1 MHGVQ
6 VRRPEITLKFP
17 VLEILRG
24 ELHGTAGLAGFRTDF
39 TGTKNQQILV
49 MFFVPN
55 DPRVTPV
62 IRVIALLRR
71 KGDSILCFGPVVQV
85 VTDRMHEHLRRP
97 ALCGIIAV
105 IAGVEDVVLALAL
118 KHRAREDELILCVIC
133 ATGDCHSMILV
144 VYEIFGCGKIPA
156 ERLSERLRVA
166 IVPLVEQEEFVAL
179 AKWHAVTEPS
189 ARELVIKLH
198 IFTFLQLLCLSLG
211 NRLRLPFEGTSIT
224 SHYSV

>member
-1 MHGVQ
+1 MM
-6 VRRPEITLKFP
+6 T
-17 VLEILRG
+17 
-24 ELHGTAGLAGFRTDF
+24 
-39 TGTKNQQILV
+39 N
-49 MFFVPN
+49 
-55 DPRVTPV
+55 
-62 IRVIALLRR
+62 
-71 KGDSILCFGPVVQV
+71 VV
-85 VTDRMHEHLRRP
+85 
-97 ALCGIIAV
+97 
-105 IAGVEDVVLALAL
+105 
-118 KHRAREDELILCVIC
+118 HRAIC
-133 ATGDCHSMILV
+133 GTE

-166 IVPLVEQEEFVAL
+166 IVPLVEQEEFAAL

>member
-1 MHGVQ
+1 MM
-6 VRRPEITLKFP
+6 T
-17 VLEILRG
+17 
-24 ELHGTAGLAGFRTDF
+24 
-39 TGTKNQQILV
+39 N
-49 MFFVPN
+49 
-55 DPRVTPV
+55 
-62 IRVIALLRR
+62 
-71 KGDSILCFGPVVQV
+71 VV
-85 VTDRMHEHLRRP
+85 
-97 ALCGIIAV
+97 
-105 IAGVEDVVLALAL
+105 
-118 KHRAREDELILCVIC
+118 HRAIC
-133 ATGDCHSMILV
+133 GTE

-156 ERLSERLRVA
+156 ERLSERLSERLRVA